1 MAIRMAATDTQV
13 ARQSAND
20 GEQCPDFLDCGA
32 VGKVQYSGLTRFLQ
46 ADQNIANNSNIP
58 EEYTNDFK

>member
-1 MAIRMAATDTQV
+1 MMTITHDKMAIRMAATDTQV

-32 VGKVQYSGLTRFLQ
+32 VGKVQYSGLTRFL
-46 ADQNIANNSNIP
+46 
-58 EEYTNDFK
+58 